1 MERDSTNKYQFI
13 CYFASHHIN
22 SVSKLLKNNVLI
34 LGYSPEMFLAV
45 QHAVSKEIIKQ
56 KSGKP
61 INTKVYLQR
70 LPQIPYRNDDLLI
83 ALERFI
89 SMIIMLCF
97 AYSFV
102 NTVRVVTAEKEL
114 QLKVIF
120 AKLI

>member
-1 MERDSTNKYQFI
+1 
-13 CYFASHHIN
+13 
-22 SVSKLLKNNVLI
+22 
-34 LGYSPEMFLAV
+34 MFLAV

-120 AKLI
+120 VK